1 MRKALGAPY
10 VGHNPL
16 EDMTA
21 LDDTVSI
28 LTFFGERIECLW
40 TSFRLY
46 SGPRPGLLPA
56 GLARGHVCCSFTPS
70 KVSLTIAC
78 HVTSILSC
86 VFACTDRDVHADNDE
101 QHLSTWSNWCGP
113 SEWDPTE
120 FFLND
125 DERNLLSQV
134 MTDSDREARQNAG
147 HRQGSNPQDL
157 EAPRYVFQILTSTDA
172 RLLLSQPPPR
182 VISGPSSPPTLD
194 YDAMEYARL
203 AKEVWEK
210 PRERNSEAN
219 TNCTRRFR
227 SKHPMCALF
236 VSVYVS

>member
-1 MRKALGAPY
+1 M
-10 VGHNPL
+10 
-16 EDMTA
+16 
-21 LDDTVSI
+21 S
-28 LTFFGERIECLW
+28 
-40 TSFRLY
+40 
-46 SGPRPGLLPA
+46 LL
-56 GLARGHVCCSFTPS
+56 R
-70 KVSLTIAC
+70 
-78 HVTSILSC
+78 VTSAQLHIS
-86 VFACTDRDVHADNDE
+86 AQSDRDVHADNDE

-147 HRQGSNPQDL
+147 YGPGSHPQDPD
-157 EAPRYVFQILTSTDA
+157 APRYVFQILTSTDA

-182 VISGPSSPPTLD
+182 LISSPSSPPAVD

-227 SKHPMCALF
+227 SKHPMCALL
-236 VSVYVS
+236 VSLSVL